1 MIEPQEGGLKQ
12 EHGTNTSTAAP
23 SRRDWRPSLY
33 EVILILVLLLGAV
46 LRFSGLNWD
55 QDTHLHPDER
65 FLTMVESSIRFP
77 DSLGE
82 YFNTE
87 ASPLNP
93 RNAGHGFFVY
103 GTLPIFLVRFLAALF
118 DMARYDQVYLVGR
131 AAAGLFDLI
140 TIALIYGTAARLY
153 SKRVGILAAAF
164 TATAVLLIQHA
175 HFFVVDTFATTFVV
189 AGFYFAVSVLDDGEL
204 KDYALFGITLGM
216 AVASKVST
224 FPLAGVVAIAGGI
237 RILDLRGE
245 DDRAER
251 RRVILGVLLAAGIS
265 LLTFRVFQ
273 PYAFAGTSFF
283 DVRLNPKWLDNM
295 RELRSLSSGRAEFPP
310 AWQWAGRPRLLY
322 SLRNLILWGL
332 GAPLGVT
339 ACLGLVWAMV
349 RSLQGNWRKHLLPVI
364 WIPGYF
370 IWQAAGFTQAMRYQ
384 LPIYP
389 FLAMMAAWGLWRA
402 WELAGDGRRLSPL
415 IGRASVAAVGAVV
428 LISTTA
434 YAIGFVAIYTRPVTR
449 VAASRWIFRNVP
461 AVANLVVRSDEE
473 QFLEPIYMP
482 VDFTLQAGEP
492 HVAAFRSEAEG
503 ETAKVFLPHVS
514 DSAGGNEQVALR
526 ISISGD
532 PEGAQVLSAGEFNG
546 RLTAASDAPLE
557 IPLQPP
563 LALQSGQMYYA
574 TLSLESGDAIAMRGS
589 VIISESS
596 WDDGLPLR
604 IDGRDGYGG
613 YYLGVNQELYW
624 PDNSDDDSD
633 GKSDKLERILSTLEQ
648 GDYLVISSNRQYG
661 SIARIGSRF
670 PLTQAYYRALF
681 GCPAPQSI
689 PRCAAVAQ
697 PGEMDGELGYDLVA
711 VFQSNPRL
719 GPLEINDQLAE
730 EAFTVYDHPKVLVFK
745 RSANFDASRA
755 RRILGSVDLTHVEN
769 VLPKDARAGG
779 PGSAGEAGDLML
791 PEDQWQEQ
799 QVSGT
804 WSELFPEGALINRS
818 QILAVLVWWLL
829 VGALGLV
836 TFPWVQVA
844 FGGLHDKGY
853 PLSRVVGLLLLSWGS
868 WILGSSGMQ
877 FTRPTILIVLGAM
890 LLCSGLL
897 AWRDRR
903 RLLGFFR
910 ERWRSVLYIE
920 ALALGFFV
928 FFLLVRL
935 GNPDLWHPGRGGE
948 KPMDFSYLNAVLK
961 SVSFPPY
968 DPWYAGGYIN
978 YYYYGFVLV
987 GAPVK
992 LLGLVPNVAYNL
1004 ILPTLYAMVALGA
1017 FCVGSNLVAGAAGS
1031 TEDGWK
1037 PRPWLAGIMAAVGM
1051 GVIGNLGT
1059 VSLIYGGLKRLGA
1072 GADQALRTSFGG
1084 LLQALSGLNQLL
1096 LGGQSMPFGLGSWYW
1111 DPSRAIPPGIG
1122 EPGPITEFPYFTFL
1136 YADLHAHMI
1145 NMPLTLGAAAWA
1157 LSWIMAAKRRERLR
1171 WIDTGLALFT
1181 GGLLLGALR
1190 PTNSWDFPAYWG
1202 LGALA
1207 LVFGAWLRERIPW
1220 KSALEAVLGL
1230 AVVFGLA
1237 WVLYSPFSRWFG
1249 QAYTA
1254 VSLWEGGRTPLNA
1267 YLTVHGIFLF
1277 AISSWMAWET
1287 WRWLAET
1294 PISSLRKLR
1303 PFARAIIFGI
1313 LVVLGL
1319 IAYLLARGYPVAV
1332 IALPVMIWAGLLW
1345 LRPGQTVEK
1354 RAVLTMVAV
1363 AVALTFGVE
1372 VVVLQGDIGRMNT
1385 VFKFYLQVWTLFSVS
1400 AAAGLFWLFQD
1411 LHRWA
1416 PALRRI
1422 WLVLLAALVFG
1433 GLLYP
1438 ITATPA
1444 KIEDRMAADAPH
1456 TLDGMRFMAYSTYAD
1471 LGRTFPLDE
1480 DYRAIQWMRE
1490 NVAGTPV
1497 IVEANAP
1504 EYRWGSRYTI
1514 YTGLPGVLGWNWHQ
1528 RQQRAANPD
1537 AGVSERAR
1545 EITQFYLTPSAA
1557 AARQFLERYDVRYV
1571 VVGRLERIYFER
1583 IYPCW
1588 VEDAELGVVDCDF
1601 SGRPVGMSVPEVVA
1615 VECQPMDAEADP
1627 NRLACPT
1634 HGIEKFGA
1642 MASAGDLRLVYQEGE
1657 TEIYEVTP

>member
-1 MIEPQEGGLKQ
+1 LIEQQEGGLCQ
-12 EHGTNTSTAAP
+12 EHEETGSAVAKP
-23 SRRDWRPSLY
+23 RQGWRPYLY
-33 EVILILVLLLGAV
+33 EILLILVLILGAV

-55 QDTHLHPDER
+55 EDTHLHPDER
-65 FLTMVESSIRFP
+65 FLTMVESDIQFP

-82 YFNTE
+82 YFNT
-87 ASPLNP
+87 ASSPLNP

-118 DMARYDQVYLVGR
+118 DMAGYGQVYLLGR
-131 AAAGLFDLI
+131 AAAGIFDLI
-140 TIALIYGTAARLY
+140 TIFLIYVTAVRLY

-164 TATAVLLIQHA
+164 TAVSVLLIQHA
-175 HFFVVDTFATTFVV
+175 HYFVVDTFATTFVV
-189 AGFYFAVSVLDDGEL
+189 AGFFFAVRVLDEGDF
-204 KDYALFGITLGM
+204 KDYALFGLTLGL

-224 FPLAGVVAIAGGI
+224 FPLAAVVAVAGGI
-237 RILDLRGE
+237 RLLDLQGE
-245 DDRAER
+245 DSGGER
-251 RRVILGVLLAAGIS
+251 RRVIVGVLLAAGIS
-265 LLTFRVFQ
+265 LLTFRIFQ

-322 SLRNLILWGL
+322 SLRNLVLWGL
-332 GAPLGVT
+332 GAPLGIT
-339 ACLGLVWAMV
+339 ACLSLAWALG
-349 RSLQGNWRKHLLPVI
+349 RSFQGHWRKHLLPVI
-364 WIPGYF
+364 WISGYF
-370 IWQAAGFTQAMRYQ
+370 VWQAAGFTQAMRYQ

-389 FLAMMAAWGLWRA
+389 FLALMAAWGLWRA
-402 WELAGDGRRLSPL
+402 WELAGESRRLSPL
-415 IGRASVAAVGAVV
+415 AGRAVVAAVGAAV
-428 LISTTA
+428 LISTTV
-434 YAIGFVAIYTRPVTR
+434 YAIGFVTIYTRPVTR

-461 AVANLVVRSDEE
+461 AAANMVVQSDEE
-473 QFLEPIYMP
+473 QFIEPISMP
-482 VDFTLQAGEP
+482 VDYTLLAGEP
-492 HVAAFRSEAEG
+492 YTAVFRSGAEG
-503 ETAKVFLPHVS
+503 RTADVLLPHVS
-514 DSAGGNEQVALR
+514 GSAGDSEQLDLR

-532 PEGAQVLSAGEFNG
+532 PEGAQVLSAGEFSG
-546 RLTAASDAPLE
+546 RLTSASDAPVE
-557 IPLQPP
+557 ISLQP
-563 LALQSGQMYYA
+563 ALDLHSGEMYYA
-574 TLSLESGDAIAMRGS
+574 TISLESGGAIHMRGS

-613 YYLGVNQELYW
+613 YYQGVNQELYW

-661 SIARIGSRF
+661 SIARIGSRY

-681 GCPAPQSI
+681 GCAAPQSI
-689 PRCAAVAQ
+689 PRCAAAAQ
-697 PGEMDGELGYDLVA
+697 PGKMDGELGYELIA

-745 RSANFDASRA
+745 RSPDFDVSQA
-755 RRILGSVDLTHVEN
+755 RRILAGIDLTHVEN

-779 PGSAGEAGDLML
+779 PGTGGVVGDLML
-791 PEDQWQEQ
+791 PEDQWKEQ
-799 QVSGT
+799 RVSGT
-804 WSELFPEGALINRS
+804 WSELFPDTALINRS
-818 QILAVLVWWLL
+818 QILAVGIWWLF
-829 VGALGLV
+829 VGVLGLV
-836 TFPWVQVA
+836 TFPWVQIA
-844 FGGLHDKGY
+844 FGGLRDWGY

-868 WILGSSGMQ
+868 WVLGSAGVP
-877 FTRPTILIVLGAM
+877 FTRPTILIVLVAM
-890 LLCSGLL
+890 LLCSGSL
-897 AWRDRR
+897 AWRDRK

-910 ERWRSVLYIE
+910 ERWRSLLWIE
-920 ALALGFFV
+920 ALALGFFL

-987 GAPVK
+987 GVPVK
-992 LLGLVPNVAYNL
+992 LLGLVPDVAYNL

-1017 FCVGSNLVAGAAGS
+1017 FCVGSNLVASAARS
-1031 TEDGWK
+1031 TQDGWK
-1037 PRPWLAGIMAAVGM
+1037 PQPWLAGIMAAVGM

-1059 VSLIYGGLKRLGA
+1059 VSLIYEGLKRLGA

-1157 LSWIMAAKRRERLR
+1157 LSWILAAKRRRRLR
-1171 WIDTGLALFT
+1171 WLDTGLAMFT

-1207 LVFGAWLRERIPW
+1207 LVFGAWLRERLPW
-1220 KSALEAVLGL
+1220 RSALEALFGL

-1237 WVLYSPFSRWFG
+1237 WILYSPFSRWFG

-1254 VSLWEGGRTPLNA
+1254 VGLWEGGRTPLNA

-1277 AISSWMAWET
+1277 VISSWMAWET

-1294 PISSLRKLR
+1294 PISALGKLR
-1303 PFARAIIFGI
+1303 PFARAIAFGI
-1313 LVVLGL
+1313 LVTLGL
-1319 IAYLLARGYPVAV
+1319 IAYLAARGYPVVV
-1332 IALPVMIWAGLLW
+1332 IALPIMIWAGILW
-1345 LRPGQTVEK
+1345 LRPGQSVEK
-1354 RAVLTMVAV
+1354 RAVLTMVAA

-1411 LHRWA
+1411 LRLWA
-1416 PALRRI
+1416 PTLRRI
-1422 WLVLLAALVFG
+1422 WLVLLAGLVCG

-1438 ITATPA
+1438 LTATPA
-1444 KIEDRMAADAPH
+1444 KIKDRMAADAPH

-1471 LGRTFPLDE
+1471 LGQIFPLDE
-1480 DYRAIQWMRE
+1480 DYRAIRWMRE
-1490 NVAGTPV
+1490 NVSGTPV

-1528 RQQRAANPD
+1528 RQQRAAYPE
-1537 AGVSERAR
+1537 AGVAERAR

-1557 AARQFLERYDVRYV
+1557 AARQFIERYEVRYV
-1571 VVGRLERIYFER
+1571 VVGRLERIYFEQ

-1588 VEDAELGVVDCDF
+1588 VEDAELGIINCDF
-1601 SGRPVGMSVPEVVA
+1601 SGRPVGMSVPEVPA
-1615 VECQPMDAEADP
+1615 AECQPMDAAADP

-1634 HGIEKFGA
+1634 HGLEKFGA
-1642 MASAGDLRLVYQEGE
+1642 MAAEGYLKLVYQEGE
-1657 TEIYEVTP
+1657 TEIYEVMP